1 MKDETGV
8 VLDWIRE
15 NTAHPDADEVL
26 GTTTPLLD
34 EGWLDSLRIVRLVT
48 FVESRFQVAVDL
60 EELTP
65 ENFET
70 VEHIAS
76 LIERARGSRQG

>member
-1 MKDETGV
+1 MREETGV

-15 NTAHPDADEVL
+15 NTAHPDAERAL
-26 GTTTPLLD
+26 GATTPLLD
-34 EGWLDSLRIVRLVT
+34 EGWLDSLRIVRLVS
-48 FVESRFQVAVDL
+48 FVESRFNVAVDL
-60 EELTP
+60 EDLVP

-76 LIERARGSRQG
+76 LIERSRESRPG

>member
-1 MKDETGV
+1 MREEAGV

-15 NTAHPDADEVL
+15 NTAHPGADGAL
-26 GTTTPLLD
+26 GAQTPLLD
-34 EGWLDSLRIVRLVT
+34 EGWLDSLRIVRLVS
-48 FVESRFQVAVDL
+48 FVESRFGVAVEL

-70 VEHIAS
+70 VEHIAAM
-76 LIERARGSRQG
+76 IERARESRPG